1 MVSTLFEN
9 FSSPYPYL
17 GAKFLYLNR
26 ELLPPTLEYAFTGVQ
41 EAARIRGCTIACKP
55 VKGPDM
61 VRGLSAGK
69 QDYIVSINQNY
80 TNREPKSVFTIS
92 ICIF

>member
-1 MVSTLFEN
+1 MLQN
-9 FSSPYPYL
+9 FWLKTDKNYTIGVVYV
-17 GAKFLYLNR
+17 A
-26 ELLPPTLEYAFTGVQ
+26 ELLIESRKNYTIGVVYVAKLLNENRQ
-41 EAARIRGCTIACKP
+41 KP

-92 ICIF
+92 ICIL

>member
-1 MVSTLFEN
+1 MPLLWQSGLSN
-9 FSSPYPYL
+9 QRYL
-17 GAKFLYLNR
+17 MLGY
-26 ELLPPTLEYAFTGVQ
+26 
-41 EAARIRGCTIACKP
+41 IP

-80 TNREPKSVFTIS
+80 TNTEPKSVFTIS